1 MRVYNKGMK
10 NKNYLQENLLDGRTF
25 EDVLDEALA
34 EVVNGEC
41 KEVSWEDEIELI
53 RTLERDSLGVGDFHS
68 KRN

>member
-34 EVVNGEC
+34 EVANEI
-41 KEVSWEDEIELI
+41 SWEDEIELI
-53 RTLERDSLGVGDFHS
+53 RALEGDSLRVGDFHS

>member
-25 EDVLDEALA
+25 EKVLDEALA
-34 EVVNGEC
+34 EVANGEC
-41 KEVSWEDEIELI
+41 EETSWEEEIESI
-53 RTLERDSLGVGDFHS
+53 RRLEDDSLRVRDFHS